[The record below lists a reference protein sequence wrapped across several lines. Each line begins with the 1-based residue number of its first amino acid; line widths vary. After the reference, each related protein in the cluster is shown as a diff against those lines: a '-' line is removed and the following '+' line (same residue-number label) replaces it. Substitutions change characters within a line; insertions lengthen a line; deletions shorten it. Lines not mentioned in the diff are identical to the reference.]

1 MHIIHGILM
10 YLFDDNGL
18 HIVRWYLI
26 MVMLDTLLGT
36 VRSAMKSHLRS
47 RTYLKG
53 IYIKLLSI
61 TGIIVANGLDDMLVN
76 YMKINV
82 GFDVSDM
89 FAVAL
94 VGYEALSIL
103 ENMHQMGIFTGKLQ
117 DILDKFF
124 DDSKPE
130 K

>member
-1 MHIIHGILM
+1 
-10 YLFDDNGL
+10 
-18 HIVRWYLI
+18 
-26 MVMLDTLLGT
+26 MLDTFLGT

-124 DDSKPE
+124 DDSKPS